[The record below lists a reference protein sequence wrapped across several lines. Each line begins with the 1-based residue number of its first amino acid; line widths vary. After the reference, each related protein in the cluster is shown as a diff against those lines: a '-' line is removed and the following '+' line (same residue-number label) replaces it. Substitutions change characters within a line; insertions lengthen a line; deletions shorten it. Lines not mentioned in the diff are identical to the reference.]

1 LRINTPYSYYW
12 EAMEIISTHYIT
24 GFSLKEIGGAFG
36 IPERQVSR
44 LRSKALQRI
53 GGMPRNKGIAA
64 MCAV

>member
-1 LRINTPYSYYW
+1 
-12 EAMEIISTHYIT
+12 MEIISTHYIT